1 MRKIEVLVKPN
12 SRESKIVSYD
22 SEKNI
27 LKVNIKERAENGKA
41 NKELINFL
49 KKYFKRHV
57 VITKGF
63 NSKKKLIGV
72 E

>member
-1 MRKIEVLVKPN
+1 MEVWVKPN
-12 SRESKIVSYD
+12 SLENRIVSYD
-22 SEKNI
+22 SEKNV
-27 LKVNIKERAENGKA
+27 LKVDIKERAENGKA

>member
-1 MRKIEVLVKPN
+1 MRKMEVWVKPN
-12 SRESKIVSYD
+12 SLENRIVSYD

-27 LKVNIKERAENGKA
+27 LRIEIKERADNGKA

-49 KKYFKRHV
+49 KKYFKRRV
-57 VITKGF
+57 TIISGF
-63 NSKKKLIGV
+63 NSKKKIIRL